1 MQGVKVDLAI
11 VCFSIQL
18 FSINM
23 FHAVFRHVDF
33 SEFIGVIC
41 WQIICCFQH
50 LVSAMTST
58 SLRDQAAQKQ
68 REWRQLEQLQ
78 YDLLFFY

>member
-41 WQIICCFQH
+41 
-50 LVSAMTST
+50 
-58 SLRDQAAQKQ
+58 
-68 REWRQLEQLQ
+68 
-78 YDLLFFY
+78 